1 MVIDLAKSQ
10 MLNPRKWGMGKAGT
24 HRLPLSKAALYTLEM
39 QDWVKKNKTTHT
51 NRKSGRLL
59 KKQFDIQILS
69 HTTHSQQT
77 APPPPGRKV
86 GDLDVD
92 SLESQSEGDLQITL
106 QQA

>member
-1 MVIDLAKSQ
+1 MVIDSAEPK
-10 MLNPRKWGMGKAGT
+10 MLNPRKWGMWKAGT
-24 HRLPLSKAALYTLEM
+24 HRIPLRKAALGTLEM
-39 QDWVKKNKTTHT
+39 QDWVEKKNHI

-92 SLESQSEGDLQITL
+92 SLESQSEGDLQIAL
-106 QQA
+106 QQT

>member
-1 MVIDLAKSQ
+1 MRDGEGWDPQNTSKESSTGYIRNAGLS
-10 MLNPRKWGMGKAGT
+10 GK
-24 HRLPLSKAALYTLEM
+24 
-39 QDWVKKNKTTHT
+39 KKHT

-77 APPPPGRKV
+77 AFPPPGRKV

-92 SLESQSEGDLQITL
+92 SLESQSEGDLQIAL
-106 QQA
+106 QQT